1 MGKLEENT
9 KKREKR
15 KNLQKFVLNTVKI
28 AGVLSVGLL
37 APNVI
42 GALSKVGFLPRSRQK
57 EYISSSASKLAKRG
71 LLKFENGYYQLTS
84 AGEKLLSLWELADYK
99 IKKPKRW
106 DKKWRVIIFDIPQK
120 KAVVRDHVTAMFRRV
135 GLLRLQD
142 SVWVYPYDCE
152 DLVALLKTDLGVGK
166 YILYMI
172 VEELE
177 GDRHLREDFGL
188 IKK

>member
-1 MGKLEENT
+1 MGKLEEKT
-9 KKREKR
+9 KKREKK
-15 KNLQKFVLNTVKI
+15 KNLQKFVLSTVKI
-28 AGVLSVGLL
+28 AGLLSVGLL

-42 GALSKVGFLPRSRQK
+42 KALDKVGLLPKPREK
-57 EYISSSASKLAKRG
+57 EYIASSASKLAKRG
-71 LLKFENGYYQLTS
+71 LIKFEKGYYELTP

-99 IKKPKRW
+99 INKPKKW

-120 KAVVRDHVTAMFRRV
+120 KAAIRDQITSMFRRV

-152 DLVALLKTDLGVGK
+152 DLVTLLKTDLGVGK

-177 GDRHLREDFGL
+177 GDRHLREDFDL
-188 IKK
+188 I

>member
-15 KNLQKFVLNTVKI
+15 KNLQKFVLNTIKT
-28 AGVLSVGLL
+28 AGVLSIGLL
-37 APNVI
+37 APNVFV
-42 GALSKVGFLPRSRQK
+42 ALNKVGILPKLREK

-71 LLKFENGYYQLTS
+71 LIIFEKGYYQLTAS
-84 AGEKLLSLWELADYK
+84 GEKLLHFWELADYK
-99 IKKPKRW
+99 INKPKKW

-120 KAVVRDHVTAMFRRV
+120 KASVRDQITSMFRRI

-142 SVWVYPYDCE
+142 SVWVYPFDCE
-152 DLVALLKTDLGVGK
+152 DLVTLLKTDLGVGK

-188 IKK
+188 IK